1 MTERRRQGLVI
12 EQPVPIRKKVYE
24 HLRDQILNH
33 TIESSTRLVEAQIAK
48 DIGISRTPVR
58 EALHLLEKDGF
69 VESIP
74 RVGYRVKHLDRKE
87 LDEIIEIR
95 RVNETLA
102 CRWAI
107 ARIDAR
113 TIRALE
119 ANIDKAQTAL
129 DRGAPDQFLALDEEF
144 HEILVHA
151 AGSKHLLEL
160 CQTLRRLML
169 RYRTEGLKSEVTVK
183 EAIQG
188 HRRIL
193 DCLKNKDEKGLVAA
207 LMDHL
212 EGSREDIYQKTSFD
226 QIGEK
231 NGIISEETGTGAK
244 S

>member
-1 MTERRRQGLVI
+1 MPKTNETGLII
-12 EQPVPIRKKVYE
+12 EQPVPMRKKVYE

-33 TIESSTRLVEAQIAK
+33 TIETSSRLVEAQIARE
-48 DIGISRTPVR
+48 IGISRTPVR

-74 RVGYRVKHLDRKE
+74 RVGYRVKNLALKE

-102 CRWAI
+102 CRWAL
-107 ARIDAR
+107 ARISAKN
-113 TIRALE
+113 IKSLE
-119 ANIDKAQTAL
+119 NNIAKAQNAL
-129 DRGAPDQFLALDEEF
+129 DKGEPDQFLGYDEEF
-144 HEILVHA
+144 HEILVKA

-169 RYRTEGLKSEVTVK
+169 RYRSESLRSAPTVEEALK
-183 EAIQG
+183 G

-193 DCLKNKDEKGLVAA
+193 ECLKNKDEKGLVDA

-212 EGSREDIYQKTSFD
+212 NYSKDDIRKL
-226 QIGEK
+226 
-231 NGIISEETGTGAK
+231 ARPV
-244 S
+244 

>member
-1 MTERRRQGLVI
+1 MTERRRQRLVI
-12 EQPVPIRKKVYE
+12 DQPVPIRKKVYE

-113 TIRALE
+113 TIRTLE
-119 ANIDKAQTAL
+119 TNIDKAQTAL
-129 DRGAPDQFLALDEEF
+129 ERGVPDQFLALDEEF
-144 HEILVHA
+144 HEILVQA

-169 RYRTEGLKSEVTVK
+169 RYRSEGLKSELTVK

-188 HRRIL
+188 HRKIL

-231 NGIISEETGTGAK
+231 NEIISKEITTGAK
-244 S
+244 N

>member
-1 MTERRRQGLVI
+1 MPKTNETGLII
-12 EQPVPIRKKVYE
+12 EQPVPMRKKVYE

-33 TIESSTRLVEAQIAK
+33 TIETSSRLVEAQIARE
-48 DIGISRTPVR
+48 IGISRTPVR

-74 RVGYRVKHLDRKE
+74 RVGYRVKNLALKE

-102 CRWAI
+102 CQWAL
-107 ARIDAR
+107 ARINAK
-113 TIRALE
+113 TIKLLE
-119 ANIDKAQTAL
+119 NNIAKAQNAL
-129 DRGAPDQFLALDEEF
+129 DKGEPDQFLGYDEEF
-144 HEILVHA
+144 HEILVKA

-169 RYRTEGLKSEVTVK
+169 RYRSASLRSAPTVK
-183 EAIQG
+183 EALKG

-193 DCLKNKDEKGLVAA
+193 ECLKNNDEKGLVDA

-212 EGSREDIYQKTSFD
+212 NYSKGDIRKLAQPT
-226 QIGEK
+226 
-231 NGIISEETGTGAK
+231 
-244 S
+244 